1 MALCAYTVRK
11 AVANAI
17 VWLSQDVNKQLALR
31 SPSLIKLLL
40 EALLLD
46 PDHNRQGQSDEV
58 KSAIQRDAAQ
68 CFMQLATFGPGR
80 EVLQKD
86 TAVLDALRM
95 LVDKGWAEEAKRNAE
110 GALLALDPQ
119 SLLTGLDDADQLH
132 IMMSCTRSTLASCT
146 VRIQH

>member
-46 PDHNRQGQSDEV
+46 PDHDRQGQSDEV

-80 EVLQKD
+80 EVHRKTQQCSMRF
-86 TAVLDALRM
+86 AC
-95 LVDKGWAEEAKRNAE
+95 W
-110 GALLALDPQ
+110 
-119 SLLTGLDDADQLH
+119 S
-132 IMMSCTRSTLASCT
+132 TRVGPRRPSATLKELY
-146 VRIQH
+146 